1 MGIELRGITKTYGD
15 FSLSLDLKVEDG
27 EILALVGPSGCGK
40 STVLNIIAGLV
51 EPDSGT
57 IIINNR
63 VINSITPWK
72 RNVSV
77 VFQDLSLF
85 PHLTVGKNVAYGPFI
100 RRIPRVERRRL
111 TEENLAL
118 VGLAGYENRPVHTL
132 SGGERQRAA
141 IARALAISPDAL
153 LLDEPF
159 SSLDAP
165 LRRRLRLE
173 FLDIRRGKGPSLKPG
188 ERGPGQGPGPRPGP
202 CPGPCIFVTHDR
214 EEAAVIAGRI
224 ALMKDGR
231 IVETGAARE
240 LFRKPTTR
248 FAVSFLGRGSAFPC
262 GLFVPKDA
270 VSLTGQA
277 GHKDKLFP
285 VRAVV
290 HSSIFEGDR
299 IAVEFEVPLPGNE
312 RKFLLAA
319 DLSGRIEPPPAGA
332 EVTVYINREL
342 VYLLEP

>member
-1 MGIELRGITKTYGD
+1 MGIELQGITKTYGD

-63 VINSITPWK
+63 VINTITPWK

-85 PHLTVGKNVAYGPFI
+85 PHLNVGKNVAYGPFI
-100 RRIPRVERRRL
+100 RRIPRDERRRL

-118 VGLAGYENRPVHTL
+118 VGLAGYEKRPVHTL

-141 IARALAISPDAL
+141 IARALAIAPDAL

-173 FLDIRRGKGPSLKPG
+173 FLEIRRGKSSVLKP
-188 ERGPGQGPGPRPGP
+188 EAH
-202 CPGPCIFVTHDR
+202 CPCIFVTHDR
-214 EEAAVIAGRI
+214 EEAAVIASRI

-240 LFRKPTTR
+240 LFWRPRTR
-248 FAVSFLGRGSAFPC
+248 FAVSFFGRGSVLPC
-262 GLFVPKDA
+262 GLFIPKDA
-270 VSLTGQA
+270 VSLTDQTGRK
-277 GHKDKLFP
+277 GGMFP
-285 VRAVV
+285 VRAIV

-299 IAVEFEVPLPGNE
+299 TTVEFGIPLPGNE
-312 RKFLLAA
+312 KKFLLSAE
-319 DLSGRIEPPPAGA
+319 LSGRIEPPPVGT
-332 EVTVYINREL
+332 EITVYINTDL
-342 VYLLEP
+342 VYLLEL